1 MSVEGKGQV
10 SLMVEGEHENISLY
24 FLNLNRTRRSLDFK
38 DNLQDNLSIEIP
50 VEKYF
55 TDEHKVLGICVTLG

>member
-1 MSVEGKGQV
+1 
-10 SLMVEGEHENISLY
+10 MVEGEHEDISLY
-24 FLNLNRTRRSLDFK
+24 FLNLNRTGRSPGFK

-55 TDEHKVLGICVTLG
+55 TDEHKVLGICVTVG